1 MNAASTGAT
10 PAAKVVNDRR
20 EIFGWMMYDWANS
33 AFSTT
38 VVAALLGPYLT
49 ALAQAAV
56 GDNGVVLS
64 LGPLGYVTAK
74 SLFPYATSL
83 SVFLQVFLLPILGAI
98 ADYSNLKKRLMILFC
113 YIGVVAT
120 CLFFF
125 VTSDLYLFG
134 ALLFVIANLSF
145 GASIVLYN
153 AFLPD
158 ICTEDQTDRVS
169 SQGFALGYLGGGLLL
184 GANLALVVFAPR
196 LGLSTSLA
204 VRLSLLSAGIWWGA
218 FALVTFARLRTRAA
232 ARALPEDRS
241 YLTIGFSE
249 LGETFRELRRLP
261 NTLRYLIGYLFYN
274 DGIQTVLGLASVF
287 LAQELFVAQGRSNDE
302 AQSFLLGIVL
312 MVQFVAFAGALLF
325 ARISAAVGTKN
336 AILISLVLWS
346 GVVIYAYGF
355 LATTTQAWVMSAVIA
370 LVLGGSQALSRSLF
384 SRMIPAGREASFFGL
399 YEISERGTSWMGP
412 LIFGV
417 VVGATGSYRQA
428 ILALI
433 VLFIVGII
441 ILALT
446 NTDQA
451 IHDAG
456 NATPEEAAGG
466 DGDVDALPA

>member
-1 MNAASTGAT
+1 MSAAGTS
-10 PAAKVVNDRR
+10 AKIVNDRR
-20 EIFGWMMYDWANS
+20 EIFGWTMYDWANS

-64 LGPLGYVTAK
+64 LGPLGDVTAK

-98 ADYSNLKKRLMILFC
+98 ADYSNLKKRLMMVFC

-134 ALLFVIANLSF
+134 VFLFVLGNLSF

-153 AFLPD
+153 AYLPD
-158 ICTEDQTDRVS
+158 ICTEDRTDKIS
-169 SQGFALGYLGGGLLL
+169 SLGFALGYLGGGLLL
-184 GANLALVVFAPR
+184 AANLALVVFAPR
-196 LGLSTSLA
+196 LGIDTGLA
-204 VRLSLLSAGIWWGA
+204 VRLSLLSAGVWWGG
-218 FALVTFARLRTRAA
+218 FALITFTRLRTRAA
-232 ARALPEDRS
+232 ARALPPGKT

-249 LGETFRELRRLP
+249 LAETFRELRRLP
-261 NTLRYLIGYLFYN
+261 NTMRYLVGYLFYN

-287 LAQELFVAQGRSNDE
+287 LAQELFVAQGRSNDD

-325 ARISAAVGTKN
+325 ARIAAVIGTKR

-355 LATTTQAWVMSAVIA
+355 LHTTTQAWIMSAVIA
-370 LVLGGSQALSRSLF
+370 IVLGGSQALSRSLF
-384 SRMIPAGREASFFGL
+384 SRMIPPGREASFFGL

-417 VVGATGSYRQA
+417 VVGATGSYREA

-446 NTDQA
+446 NTDKA

-456 NATPEEAAGG
+456 HVTPEEAAVEE
-466 DGDVDALPA
+466 GDVDALPA